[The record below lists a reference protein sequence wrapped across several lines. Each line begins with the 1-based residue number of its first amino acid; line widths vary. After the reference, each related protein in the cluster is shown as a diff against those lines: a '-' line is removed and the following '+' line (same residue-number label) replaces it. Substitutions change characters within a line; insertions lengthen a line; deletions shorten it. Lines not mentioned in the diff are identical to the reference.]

1 MNRTEKCNTVI
12 VAGDFCPQQRVGKLF
27 EEGEYANVL
36 EATQKVI
43 AQGDYAIVNF
53 ECPVVSGDAIPI
65 VKTGPNLRCGIKA
78 VEALKDAGFDCVT
91 LANNHFYDYGEAG
104 VEGTLEAC
112 ALNCLDVVGGGRNID
127 EAAKIL
133 YKRMEDKTVAI
144 INVCE
149 HEWSIASKEKGGS
162 APLDLVANYYQIQE
176 AKGKADYVL
185 MIVHGGTEHYNLP
198 TPRMKE
204 TYRFFVDAGVDVVVN
219 HHQHCYS
226 GYEEYKGKFIFYG
239 LGNFCFDKG
248 EQRRNFWNEGYL
260 VRLRF
265 SDKIDFELI
274 PYVQC
279 AEEPTIDFDVDKK
292 AFFDKIEELNAVIA
306 DDDLLEKSFKE
317 MVRQK
322 ERGSLVALEPYGNRY
337 LKALRGRGLLPSM
350 LSSRW
355 CRYLLAVFR
364 CEAHR
369 DIMLQVLEN
378 RLKK

>member
-1 MNRTEKCNTVI
+1 MVNVVI
-12 VAGDFCPQQRVGKLF
+12 GGDFSVQTRVAYLF
-27 EEGEYANVL
+27 ENGDFEKVLKGVCGMTGEAYS
-36 EATQKVI
+36 
-43 AQGDYAIVNF
+43 IVNF
-53 ECPVVSGDAIPI
+53 ESPVVVDEAEPI
-65 VKTGPNLRCGIKA
+65 KKTGPNLKCTVKA
-78 VEALKDAGFDCVT
+78 MEALKYAGFNCVT

-104 VEGTLEAC
+104 VGGTLETC
-112 ALNCLDVVGGGRNID
+112 VLNSLDVVGGGRSIE
-127 EAAKIL
+127 EATKIL
-133 YKRMEDKTVAI
+133 YKRIEDKIVAI

-162 APLDLVANYYQIQE
+162 APLDVVRNYYQIQE
-176 AKGKADYVL
+176 AKGKADYVI

-198 TPRMKE
+198 TPRMKT
-204 TYRFFVDAGVDVVVN
+204 TYRFFVDAGADVVIN

-226 GYEEYKGKFIFYG
+226 GYEEYRGKYIFYG

-248 EQRRNFWNEGYL
+248 KQKRNFWNEGYL
-260 VRLRF
+260 VKLQLA
-265 SDKIDFELI
+265 DEIDFELI

-279 AEEPTIDFDVDKK
+279 AEEATIDFNVDKEE
-292 AFFDKIEELNAVIA
+292 FFNKIEKLNAIIA
-306 DDDLLEKSFKE
+306 NDDLLEKAFAE

-322 ERGSLVALEPYGNRY
+322 EEGYMTALEPYCNRY
-337 LKALRGRGLLPSM
+337 LKALRSRGLLPSM

-355 CRYLLAVFR
+355 GRYLLAVFR

>member
-12 VAGDFCPQQRVGKLF
+12 VAGDFCLQQRVEKLF
-27 EEGEYANVL
+27 DEDKYASVL

-43 AQGDYAIVNF
+43 AQGDYSIVNL
-53 ECPVVSGDAIPI
+53 ECPVVSEDAIPI

-78 VEALKDAGFDCVT
+78 VEALKYAGFDCVT

-112 ALNCLDVVGGGRNID
+112 ALNGLDIVGGGRNID
-127 EAAKIL
+127 EARRIL
-133 YKRMEDKTVAI
+133 YKRIEDKIVAI

-162 APLDLVANYYQIQE
+162 APLDLIGNYYQIQE
-176 AKGKADYVL
+176 AKGKADHVI

-204 TYRFFVDAGVDVVVN
+204 TYRFFVDAGADVVVN

-248 EQRRNFWNEGYL
+248 KQKRGAWNEGYL

-265 SDKIDFELI
+265 SDKIDFELL

-279 AEEPTIDFDVDKK
+279 AEEPTIDFNVDTKE
-292 AFFDKIEELNAVIA
+292 FFSKIKELNTIII
-306 DDDLLEKSFKE
+306 DDSLLENSFNE
-317 MVRQK
+317 MVQQK
-322 ERGSLVALEPYGNRY
+322 EWGSLVAFEPYDNRY
-337 LKALRGRGLLPSM
+337 LKALRVRGLLPSL
-350 LSSRW
+350 LSQKW
-355 CRYLLAVFR
+355 YRYLLAIFR